1 MQKISTC
8 QCLIERLKT
17 FKELN
22 LDFSCKF
29 ENIFNLNVSEAF
41 PILYSEPTSKHS
53 NYKEI
58 LYFSYNFLFF

>member
-29 ENIFNLNVSEAF
+29 ENIFNLNVPEAF
-41 PILYSEPTSKHS
+41 PILYSDPACKQS
-53 NYKEI
+53 NYYK
-58 LYFSYNFLFF
+58 SLF